1 MWHSFPQGQARVWW
15 QHEEATLRFIINK
28 IYDVDLKEYAI
39 SFKFWI
45 NPPSQKQHTAN
56 NNKYRYPCKT
66 PLSLRQM
73 GCTHSCDLL
82 LSYLLKRMRCVA
94 GDLFECHMSSH
105 RNTADRTLS
114 IHDTE
119 ASHSSPT
126 ISDRKFSLERTS
138 RENLSKQA
146 CISCRLIS
154 LWIRSEMNIF
164 DLAVEGAVLRWTNDN
179 SWLSS

>member
-1 MWHSFPQGQARVWW
+1 
-15 QHEEATLRFIINK
+15 
-28 IYDVDLKEYAI
+28 VDSKEYAI
-39 SFKFWI
+39 SSGKLRNGNYWI
-45 NPPSQKQHTAN
+45 NPPSQKQHTTN
-56 NNKYRYPCKT
+56 NNKHHCPCKT
-66 PLSLRQM
+66 HLILRQM
-73 GCTHSCDLL
+73 GCTQLWFSAETL
-82 LSYLLKRMRCVA
+82 A
-94 GDLFECHMSSH
+94 GDPFECHMSSH

-164 DLAVEGAVLRWTNDN
+164 DLTLTVEGAVLRWTNDN
-179 SWLSS
+179 SWLSSQIWWVFLVHSKLS